1 MLLPAL
7 RQYRPEKNN
16 FLACAIIFQPNFCNS
31 GSKYTLFLSTT
42 FNFLVLFFI
51 FRPPILT
58 FAARKPPHFK
68 NNYNMSKSGK
78 IKQIIGAVID
88 VQFDGQLPEIYNSLE
103 IKRQN
108 GEILVLEA
116 QQHLGEDS
124 VRCIAMDGTEGLVRG
139 MEVIDTGKG
148 IAMPIGEEIKGRL
161 FNVTGD
167 AIDGLPQVSK
177 VGGRPIHNMP
187 PAFENLSTASEIL
200 YTGIKVIDLIEPY
213 AKGGK
218 IGLFGGAGV
227 GKTVLIQ
234 ELINNI
240 AKAYSGLS
248 VFAGVGER
256 TREGNDLMREMIE
269 AGIMKYGD
277 GFKHS
282 MEEGGWDLSKVN
294 MEDLKES
301 KATFVFGQMN
311 EPPGARARVALSG
324 LTIAEYFRDGDGKG
338 QGKDILFFVDN
349 IFRFTQAGSEVS
361 ALLGRMPSA
370 VGYQPTLATEMGL
383 MQERIT
389 STKNGS
395 ITSVQAV
402 YVPAD
407 DLTDPAPA
415 TTFAHLD
422 ATTVLDRKIADLGIY
437 PAVNPLESTSRI
449 LTPLI
454 VGEAHYTCANKVKL
468 ILQRYKELQDIIA
481 ILGMD
486 ELSDEDKLTVSRAR
500 RVQRFLSQPFHVAEA
515 FTGLKGVLVPI
526 EETIRG
532 FNMIMDGEVDEYP
545 EAAFNLVGSIDD
557 AIEKGKKLLAQAQG

>member
-1 MLLPAL
+1 M
-7 RQYRPEKNN
+7 
-16 FLACAIIFQPNFCNS
+16 
-31 GSKYTLFLSTT
+31 
-42 FNFLVLFFI
+42 
-51 FRPPILT
+51 PIT
-58 FAARKPPHFK
+58 
-68 NNYNMSKSGK
+68 GK

-88 VQFDGQLPEIYNSLE
+88 VQFEGQLPEIYHALE
-103 IKRQN
+103 MKREN
-108 GEILVLEA
+108 GDTLVLEV

-124 VRCIAMDGTEGLVRG
+124 VRTIAMDGTDGLVRG
-139 MEVIDTGKG
+139 MEVVDTGKP
-148 IAMPIGEEIKGRL
+148 IAMPVGEDIKGRL

-167 AIDGLPQVSK
+167 AIDGLPQVDK
-177 VGGRPIHNMP
+177 TNGRSIHAQP
-187 PAFENLSTASEIL
+187 PAFENLSVSTEVL
-200 YTGIKVIDLIEPY
+200 FTGIKVIDLIEPY

-240 AKAYSGLS
+240 AKGYGGIS

-256 TREGNDLMREMIE
+256 TREGNDLLREMIE
-269 AGIMKYGD
+269 AGIMNYGEE
-277 GFKHS
+277 FKHS
-282 MEEGGWDLSKVN
+282 MENGGWDLDKVD
-294 MEDLKES
+294 MKALKDS

-324 LTIAEYFRDGDGKG
+324 LTVAEYYRDGDGKG
-338 QGKDILFFVDN
+338 QGRDILFFVDN

-370 VGYQPTLATEMGL
+370 AGYQPTLATEMGI

-422 ATTVLDRKIADLGIY
+422 ATTVLSRKIADLGIY
-437 PAVNPLESTSRI
+437 PAVDPLDSTSRI
-449 LTPLI
+449 LSPKI
-454 VGEAHYTCANKVKL
+454 VGDAHYNCANRVKL
-468 ILQRYKELQDIIA
+468 ILQRYKELQDIIN

-486 ELSDEDKLTVSRAR
+486 ELSEDDKMTVFRAR
-500 RVQRFLSQPFHVAEA
+500 KVQRFLSQPFHVAEQ
-515 FTGLKGVLVPI
+515 FTGLKGVFVSI
-526 EETIRG
+526 EDTIRG

-545 EAAFNLVGSIDD
+545 EAAFNLVGTIED
-557 AIEKGKKLLAQAQG
+557 AIEKGKKLIAAAKG